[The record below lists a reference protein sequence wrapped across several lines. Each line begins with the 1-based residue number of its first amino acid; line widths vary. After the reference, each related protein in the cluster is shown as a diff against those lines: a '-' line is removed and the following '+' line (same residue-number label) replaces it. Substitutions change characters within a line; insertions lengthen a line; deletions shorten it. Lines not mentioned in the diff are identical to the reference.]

1 MDSFAQPKAGR
12 TRGHLAWF
20 LSPRQSCSHPPPG
33 SLVNRLD
40 AQCPPPGPQVI
51 AQLRAVGSM
60 CTGLPQQHQGW
71 LLGQLVSLF
80 KLPSLWVLVSI
91 ASNRKRKNR
100 SCDETSVRIEKKD
113 NWMEGLEIVLI
124 TE

>member
-1 MDSFAQPKAGR
+1 M
-12 TRGHLAWF
+12 
-20 LSPRQSCSHPPPG
+20 
-33 SLVNRLD
+33 
-40 AQCPPPGPQVI
+40 I